1 LSQPSP
7 KCDAITL
14 AKDKGG
20 KNRDGNRTTTE
31 TRTLATSKTATQT
44 ARSSKELWTQD
55 DRFKRGFYS

>member
-1 LSQPSP
+1 MSQPLS

-31 TRTLATSKTATQT
+31 TRTLATSKSETQT
-44 ARSSKELWTQD
+44 ARSKEFWTED
-55 DRFKRGFYS
+55 DRFKRGSYS